1 MTTSILPKTTG
12 GKRSRG
18 RGSRGKGR
26 SRGRRQNQNQQQQNQ
41 QGGACGNSSNVASAY
56 GGSVPN
62 VPQGA
67 AGITMGGALQ
77 GTNYGNGVVG
87 GNTVAVPGVVK
98 GGNVA
103 QLLKGGN
110 APLPVMPQAGGSVLN
125 DLAVPAVLLYAN
137 NTFGKRRTSGKR
149 RRNYRNKSRRYRRR

>member
-12 GKRSRG
+12 GKR
-18 RGSRGKGR
+18 RGSRGSKGKGKGR
-26 SRGRRQNQNQQQQNQ
+26 SRGRRHQQQNQ

-77 GTNYGNGVVG
+77 GTNYGNAAVG
-87 GNTVAVPGVVK
+87 GNTLAVPGVVK
-98 GGNVA
+98 GGN
-103 QLLKGGN
+103 
-110 APLPVMPQAGGSVLN
+110 APLPVMPPQAGGSVLN

-137 NTFGKRRTSGKR
+137 NTFGKRRTSRTSGKR
-149 RRNYRNKSRRYRRR
+149 RRNKNKSRRYRRR

>member
-12 GKRSRG
+12 GKRRN
-18 RGSRGKGR
+18 GSKGKGKGR
-26 SRGRRQNQNQQQQNQ
+26 SRGRRQNQHQQQNQQQNQ

-77 GTNYGNGVVG
+77 GTNYGNAAVG
-87 GNTVAVPGVVK
+87 GNTLAVPGVVK
-98 GGNVA
+98 GGN
-103 QLLKGGN
+103 
-110 APLPVMPQAGGSVLN
+110 APLSIMPPQAGGSVLN

-137 NTFGKRRTSGKR
+137 NTFGKRRTSRTSGKR
-149 RRNYRNKSRRYRRR
+149 RRNYKNKSRRFRRR